1 MFAFHNLHFIWENFK
16 DIMKTLFWNWWGKL
30 YLFVFLSIYCPSDGK
45 SQGPFPVYLL
55 CPPRKAL
62 YTQAPGKKQPKGIV
76 IIYRIH
82 HALCNFFC
90 KRMEEKNEITKAL
103 FCTFLDWAGMV
114 KRCISVLLR
123 SESNIN
129 SGSTFVWQNWTFTGQ
144 AHLQQLEKYQIKHML
159 VFNCNIIMI

>member
-1 MFAFHNLHFIWENFK
+1 MI
-16 DIMKTLFWNWWGKL
+16 TLFLNWRGKL

-82 HALCNFFC
+82 HAFCNSFLSVKEWRKIMKQQEHCFV
-90 KRMEEKNEITKAL
+90 L
-103 FCTFLDWAGMV
+103 FRIERDW
-114 KRCISVLLR
+114 
-123 SESNIN
+123 
-129 SGSTFVWQNWTFTGQ
+129 
-144 AHLQQLEKYQIKHML
+144 
-159 VFNCNIIMI
+159 